1 MGNGKRPALWSIPL
15 EGEVA
20 RAVWGQ
26 MGEGGGGRNFG
37 SRKERFR
44 KGGDRERFKKGG

>member
-26 MGEGGGGRNFG
+26 MGEGGGEKFW
-37 SRKERFR
+37 KQ
-44 KGGDRERFKKGG
+44 KGEV